1 MPLDQPGSIKR
12 DFDAV
17 ENHRGDTFCKTAHAE
32 AQTAALESD
41 AAQAPTSA
49 GCHDTDL
56 EFGHWR
62 RPGACADTG
71 RAANLSGL
79 A

>member
-17 ENHRGDTFCKTAHAE
+17 ENHRGDTFCKTALGIKLLPSSS
-32 AQTAALESD
+32 TLRKRLP
-41 AAQAPTSA
+41 AQAGRDPA
-49 GCHDTDL
+49 L
-56 EFGHWR
+56 EFGHRR
-62 RPGACADTG
+62 RPSSGVGTG